1 MTGTGCHWFA
11 VILTKVKAEDK
22 STTNSRLTQCPF
34 NERPQTSADILLC
47 KDRAACG
54 PTTISLPCA
63 LWLSTLMERFKNVVP
78 HSNFLAL
85 SGYNHIRN
93 VDIVL
98 WSVFTWIKV
107 PRFCCPEMFFIIY
120 VLYLLIALYLWYVLS
135 RNREHYLLNLKS
147 ASFMD
152 ILWWFPRFLLILKF
166 FHK

>member
-1 MTGTGCHWFA
+1 MLGNDTNPVVKLKSNIKLGTEWLGLA
-11 VILTKVKAEDK
+11 VIDLQSPSPK
-22 STTNSRLTQCPF
+22 SKQKINPPPTVDSLSVYF
-34 NERPQTSADILLC
+34 NERPQTSADIFPC
-47 KDRAACG
+47 KNRAACG

-85 SGYNHIRN
+85 LGYNHIRN

-120 VLYLLIALYLWYVLS
+120 VLYLLIALYLW
-135 RNREHYLLNLKS
+135 
-147 ASFMD
+147 
-152 ILWWFPRFLLILKF
+152 
-166 FHK
+166 